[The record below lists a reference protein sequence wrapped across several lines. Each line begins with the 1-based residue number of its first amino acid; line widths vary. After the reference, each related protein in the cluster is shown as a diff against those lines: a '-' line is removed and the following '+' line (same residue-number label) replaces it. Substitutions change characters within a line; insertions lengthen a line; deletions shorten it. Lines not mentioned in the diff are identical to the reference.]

1 MKNLYGTI
9 GYTILKNT
17 ETNNKIIIFADRH
30 DKLPDC
36 TNKINIANWLKQKI
50 HSSKILLEE
59 VPRDSVNLEELW
71 SDSEHTQEL
80 KNLYLN
86 NQSNINGVDI
96 RPLLIPF
103 SWELV
108 TSTEP
113 AHNITTKQY
122 LEKIN
127 KFFTMENEYLV
138 RNFPNYSVEKLA
150 KTKIGKHFLLLKNNF
165 KKILETNRE
174 FLIFT
179 VSTNKKINLN
189 FLESINLLLDQIM
202 EWYTCAQINEPNTKP
217 IIVHTGLA
225 HSEKIIQLLQSNYQW
240 EKINEKGINTLNL
253 AFESNVS
260 GCMPM
265 PINIDNQ
272 FGGFSNYEILNFP

>member
-17 ETNNKIIIFADRH
+17 QTNNKIIIFADRH
-30 DKLPDC
+30 DNLPQC

-50 HSSKILLEE
+50 HTSKILLEE

-80 KNLYLN
+80 KDLYLS
-86 NQSNINGVDI
+86 NQTNINGLDI

-108 TSTEP
+108 TGTELE
-113 AHNITTKQY
+113 HMITTKKY

-127 KFFTMENEYLV
+127 RFFTLSNEYLAS
-138 RNFPNYSVEKLA
+138 NLPNYSVEKLA
-150 KTKIGKHFLLLKNNF
+150 RTKLGEHFLLLKNNF

-174 FLIFT
+174 FLYFT
-179 VSTNKKINLN
+179 VGTNKTINLN

-202 EWYTCAQINEPNTKP
+202 EWYICAQINQPNTKP
-217 IIVHTGLA
+217 IIVHAGLA
-225 HSEKIIQLLQSNYQW
+225 HSEKIVQLLQYQYQW
-240 EKINEKGINTLNL
+240 EKIKEKGINNL
-253 AFESNVS
+253 DLALESNMS

-265 PINIDNQ
+265 PVDIDKQ
-272 FGGFSNYEILNFP
+272 FGGFSES